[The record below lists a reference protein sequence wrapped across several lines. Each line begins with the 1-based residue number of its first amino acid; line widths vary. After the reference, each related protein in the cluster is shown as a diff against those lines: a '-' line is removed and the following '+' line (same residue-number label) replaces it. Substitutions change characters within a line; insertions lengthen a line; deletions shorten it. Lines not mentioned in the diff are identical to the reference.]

1 MENGDKIQLTN
12 ASSGQQSMIP
22 LYLLIRYFT
31 QSIYEKKEDTNVKNK
46 EREVNLIQQLFLHA
60 FQSIK
65 NNTSI
70 LKENESIQDFI
81 ETNLFND
88 NSSNSELTEKG
99 ARFLDSLSKSFSNFI
114 DTKFTSLFIEEPE
127 LNLFPSTQ
135 RQLFYFIL
143 QPYKKAVIGSSSPHI
158 AHIYSTHSTIA

>member
-65 NNTSI
+65 T
-70 LKENESIQDFI
+70 
-81 ETNLFND
+81 T
-88 NSSNSELTEKG
+88 
-99 ARFLDSLSKSFSNFI
+99 
-114 DTKFTSLFIEEPE
+114 P
-127 LNLFPSTQ
+127 PS
-135 RQLFYFIL
+135 
-143 QPYKKAVIGSSSPHI
+143 
-158 AHIYSTHSTIA
+158 